1 MIKIETNLKKTNIP
15 WIPEIP
21 SNWDLKRIKLL
32 FDFNKNIVGK
42 SSADYSVLSL
52 TTKGVIR
59 RDLESGMGK
68 FPASF
73 DGYQIVNP
81 NSIMLCLF
89 DMDVTP
95 RVVGH
100 VNDKGIISA
109 AYTNIIPRKGINS
122 KYYYYYFLLQDKN
135 KIFLALGTGIRITL
149 SKDFF
154 GCLKIP
160 VPPLEVQNSIVEYLD
175 KKNSK
180 IDKFIQNKEKLI
192 KLLEE
197 QKKRKI
203 VNVITTGLSKQINL
217 TNSGIEWFGSI
228 PSHWLITKAKFI
240 SKIFIP
246 DRNKPELNT
255 NDGIPWVTT
264 ELIGREILD
273 INLIHNF
280 VSKESG
286 IITGNRTLPKNSVI
300 ANCIGTFGCSSYV
313 LFECLI
319 NQQLQAYTDIKIN
332 PFYLRFIIQISETY
346 FNRNATQTTLMYVN
360 KQVFSELPILFP
372 PLDEQNQMVDFI
384 TEETT
389 KIDLAISKA
398 QKEIAAIKEYREAL
412 ITDLVT
418 GKRNIPQIQ
427 RSSS

>member
-1 MIKIETNLKKTNIP
+1 M
-15 WIPEIP
+15 
-21 SNWDLKRIKLL
+21 
-32 FDFNKNIVGK
+32 
-42 SSADYSVLSL
+42 
-52 TTKGVIR
+52 
-59 RDLESGMGK
+59 
-68 FPASF
+68 
-73 DGYQIVNP
+73 
-81 NSIMLCLF
+81 
-89 DMDVTP
+89 
-95 RVVGH
+95 
-100 VNDKGIISA
+100 
-109 AYTNIIPRKGINS
+109 
-122 KYYYYYFLLQDKN
+122 
-135 KIFLALGTGIRITL
+135 
-149 SKDFF
+149 
-154 GCLKIP
+154 
-160 VPPLEVQNSIVEYLD
+160 EYLD

-360 KQVFSELPILFP
+360 KQVANSRMKC
-372 PLDEQNQMVDFI
+372 N
-384 TEETT
+384 T
-389 KIDLAISKA
+389 
-398 QKEIAAIKEYREAL
+398 
-412 ITDLVT
+412 
-418 GKRNIPQIQ
+418 
-427 RSSS
+427 